1 MEQKNFNKSHNSTIP
16 SFFKTNKMKLGKEEN
31 EKLFSL
37 NQNNNNDS
45 KDIVENTTEKVKFLF
60 PDLSTK
66 DVKNVLERAEYN
78 IEKTIELLKELKKE
92 QKKKSENNNN
102 NNSNTSRFG
111 KKVKKRNYLEFIQ
124 KIKDKTENK
133 NEINNNVND
142 NINSNVHST
151 NIQNKNQENKEINQI
166 KQTQSN
172 DESNEKDSNNNNIE
186 NNSIINNLDEEKK
199 NLINS
204 QIDYLL
210 NKFSKMNNISELKK
224 LLTEI
229 GFPLE
234 KEEQYKENISIME
247 LQKKLDEKVNTN
259 SDIKNKIVSLYKKY
273 EKTCVDIK
281 QKQDKIEELSNTL
294 GNLIDTETDQK
305 IRKERLEKELK
316 DSENSIFNNNNF
328 NGPKEGY

>member
-92 QKKKSENNNN
+92 QKKKSENN

-234 KEEQYKENISIME
+234 KEEQDKENINIME

-305 IRKERLEKELK
+305 IRRERSEKELK
-316 DSENSIFNNNNF
+316 YSENSIFNNNNF

>member
-1 MEQKNFNKSHNSTIP
+1 MEQKNFNKNHNSTIP

-102 NNSNTSRFG
+102 SNTSRFG

-142 NINSNVHST
+142 NINSNVNST

-234 KEEQYKENISIME
+234 KEEQDKENINIME

-259 SDIKNKIVSLYKKY
+259 SDIKNKIISLYKKY

>member
-1 MEQKNFNKSHNSTIP
+1 MEQKNFNKSHDSTIP
-16 SFFKTNKMKLGKEEN
+16 SFFKTNKMKVGKEEN

-92 QKKKSENNNN
+92 QKKKSEN

-234 KEEQYKENISIME
+234 KEEQDKENINIME

>member
-16 SFFKTNKMKLGKEEN
+16 SFFKTNKMKVGKEEN

-78 IEKTIELLKELKKE
+78 IEKTIE
-92 QKKKSENNNN
+92 
-102 NNSNTSRFG
+102 SRFG

-234 KEEQYKENISIME
+234 KEEQDKENINIME

-259 SDIKNKIVSLYKKY
+259 SDIKNKIISLYKKY

>member
-92 QKKKSENNNN
+92 QKKKSEN

-234 KEEQYKENISIME
+234 KEEQDKENINIME

>member
-16 SFFKTNKMKLGKEEN
+16 SFFKTNKMKVGKEEN

-102 NNSNTSRFG
+102 SNTSRFG

-142 NINSNVHST
+142 NINSNVNST

-234 KEEQYKENISIME
+234 KEEQDKENINIME

>member
-1 MEQKNFNKSHNSTIP
+1 MEQKNFNKSHDSTIP
-16 SFFKTNKMKLGKEEN
+16 SFFKTNKMKVGKEEN

-102 NNSNTSRFG
+102 SNTSRFG

-142 NINSNVHST
+142 NINSNVNST

-234 KEEQYKENISIME
+234 KEEQDKENINIME

>member
-92 QKKKSENNNN
+92 QKKKSENNNI
-102 NNSNTSRFG
+102 SNTSRFG

-142 NINSNVHST
+142 DINSNVHST

-234 KEEQYKENISIME
+234 KEEQDKENINIME

>member
-16 SFFKTNKMKLGKEEN
+16 SFFKTNKMKVGKEEN

-92 QKKKSENNNN
+92 QKKKSENN

-234 KEEQYKENISIME
+234 KEEQDKENINIME

>member
-1 MEQKNFNKSHNSTIP
+1 M
-16 SFFKTNKMKLGKEEN
+16 
-31 EKLFSL
+31 
-37 NQNNNNDS
+37 
-45 KDIVENTTEKVKFLF
+45 
-60 PDLSTK
+60 
-66 DVKNVLERAEYN
+66 
-78 IEKTIELLKELKKE
+78 
-92 QKKKSENNNN
+92 
-102 NNSNTSRFG
+102 
-111 KKVKKRNYLEFIQ
+111 
-124 KIKDKTENK
+124 
-133 NEINNNVND
+133 ND

-234 KEEQYKENISIME
+234 KEEQDKENINIME
-247 LQKKLDEKVNTN
+247 LQKK
-259 SDIKNKIVSLYKKY
+259 
-273 EKTCVDIK
+273 
-281 QKQDKIEELSNTL
+281 
-294 GNLIDTETDQK
+294 
-305 IRKERLEKELK
+305 
-316 DSENSIFNNNNF
+316 
-328 NGPKEGY
+328 

>member
-37 NQNNNNDS
+37 KQNNNNDS

-92 QKKKSENNNN
+92 QKKKSENN

-234 KEEQYKENISIME
+234 KEEQDKENINIME

>member
-16 SFFKTNKMKLGKEEN
+16 SFFKTNKMKVGKEEN

-102 NNSNTSRFG
+102 SNTSRFG

-142 NINSNVHST
+142 NINSNVNST

-234 KEEQYKENISIME
+234 KEEQDKDNINIIE

>member
-1 MEQKNFNKSHNSTIP
+1 MEQKNFNKSHDSTIP
-16 SFFKTNKMKLGKEEN
+16 SFFKTNKMKVGKEEN

-102 NNSNTSRFG
+102 SNTSRFG

-142 NINSNVHST
+142 NINSNVNTT

-234 KEEQYKENISIME
+234 KEEQDKENINIME

>member
-1 MEQKNFNKSHNSTIP
+1 MEQKNFNKSHDSTIP
-16 SFFKTNKMKLGKEEN
+16 SFFKTNKMKVGKEEN

-37 NQNNNNDS
+37 NQNNNNGS

-92 QKKKSENNNN
+92 QKKKSENN

-234 KEEQYKENISIME
+234 KEEQDKENINIME

>member
-102 NNSNTSRFG
+102 SNTSRFG

-142 NINSNVHST
+142 NINSNLHST

-234 KEEQYKENISIME
+234 KEEQDKENINIME

>member
-1 MEQKNFNKSHNSTIP
+1 MEQKNFTSSHNSTIP
-16 SFFKTNKMKLGKEEN
+16 SFFKTNKMKVGKEEN

-92 QKKKSENNNN
+92 QKKKSENN

-234 KEEQYKENISIME
+234 KEEQDKENINIME

>member
-16 SFFKTNKMKLGKEEN
+16 SFFKTNKMKVGKEEN

-102 NNSNTSRFG
+102 SNTSRFG

-142 NINSNVHST
+142 NINTNVHST

-234 KEEQYKENISIME
+234 KEEQDKDNINIIE

-316 DSENSIFNNNNF
+316 DSENSIFNDNNF

>member
-16 SFFKTNKMKLGKEEN
+16 SFFKTNKMKVGKEEN

-92 QKKKSENNNN
+92 QKKKSENN

-234 KEEQYKENISIME
+234 KEEQDKDNINIIE

>member
-92 QKKKSENNNN
+92 QKKKSENN

-234 KEEQYKENISIME
+234 KEEQDKDNINIIE

>member
-16 SFFKTNKMKLGKEEN
+16 SFFKTNKMKVGKEEN

-45 KDIVENTTEKVKFLF
+45 KNIVENTTEKVKFLF

-92 QKKKSENNNN
+92 QKKKSENN

-234 KEEQYKENISIME
+234 KEEQDKENINIME

>member
-16 SFFKTNKMKLGKEEN
+16 SFFKTNKMKVGKEEN

-37 NQNNNNDS
+37 NQNNNNGS

-92 QKKKSENNNN
+92 QKKKTENN

-234 KEEQYKENISIME
+234 KEEQDKENINIME

>member
-102 NNSNTSRFG
+102 SNTSRFG

-142 NINSNVHST
+142 NINSNVNST

-234 KEEQYKENISIME
+234 KEEQDKDNINIIE

-281 QKQDKIEELSNTL
+281 QKQDKIEELSNIL

>member
-16 SFFKTNKMKLGKEEN
+16 SFFKTNKMKVGKEEN

-102 NNSNTSRFG
+102 SNTSRFG

-142 NINSNVHST
+142 NINTNVHST

-234 KEEQYKENISIME
+234 KEEQDKDNINIIE

>member
-102 NNSNTSRFG
+102 SNTSRFG

-151 NIQNKNQENKEINQI
+151 NIQNKNQENKVINQI

-234 KEEQYKENISIME
+234 KEEQDKDNINIIE

>member
-102 NNSNTSRFG
+102 SNTSRFG

-142 NINSNVHST
+142 NINTNVHST

-234 KEEQYKENISIME
+234 KEEQDKDNINIIE

>member
-16 SFFKTNKMKLGKEEN
+16 SFFKTNKMKVGKEEN

-92 QKKKSENNNN
+92 QKKKSENN

-234 KEEQYKENISIME
+234 KEEQDKDNINIIE

-316 DSENSIFNNNNF
+316 CSENSIFNNNNF

>member
-1 MEQKNFNKSHNSTIP
+1 MEQKNFNKSHDSTIP

-102 NNSNTSRFG
+102 SNTSRFG

-142 NINSNVHST
+142 NINTNVHST

-234 KEEQYKENISIME
+234 KEEQDKENINIME

>member
-102 NNSNTSRFG
+102 SNTSRFG

-172 DESNEKDSNNNNIE
+172 DESNEKDSNNNIE

-234 KEEQYKENISIME
+234 KEEQDKENINIME

>member
-16 SFFKTNKMKLGKEEN
+16 SFFKTNKMKVGKEEN

-92 QKKKSENNNN
+92 QKKKSENI

-133 NEINNNVND
+133 NEITNNVND
-142 NINSNVHST
+142 NINSNVNST

-234 KEEQYKENISIME
+234 KEEQDKENINIME

>member
-1 MEQKNFNKSHNSTIP
+1 
-16 SFFKTNKMKLGKEEN
+16 MKVGKEEN

-92 QKKKSENNNN
+92 QKKKTENN

-234 KEEQYKENISIME
+234 KEEQDKENINIME

-259 SDIKNKIVSLYKKY
+259 SDIKNKIISLYKKY

>member
-16 SFFKTNKMKLGKEEN
+16 SFFKTNKMKVGKEEN

-102 NNSNTSRFG
+102 SNTSRFG

-142 NINSNVHST
+142 NINSNVNST

-172 DESNEKDSNNNNIE
+172 DESNEKDSNNNIE

-234 KEEQYKENISIME
+234 KEEQDKENINIME

>member
-92 QKKKSENNNN
+92 QKKKSENN

-234 KEEQYKENISIME
+234 KEEQDKENINIME

-316 DSENSIFNNNNF
+316 GSENSIFNNNNF

>member
-16 SFFKTNKMKLGKEEN
+16 SFFKTNKMKVGKEEN

-37 NQNNNNDS
+37 NQNNNNGS

-92 QKKKSENNNN
+92 QKKKSENN

-234 KEEQYKENISIME
+234 KEEQDKENINIME

>member
-37 NQNNNNDS
+37 NQNNNNGS

-92 QKKKSENNNN
+92 QKKKSENN

-234 KEEQYKENISIME
+234 KEEQDKENINIME

-259 SDIKNKIVSLYKKY
+259 SDIKNKIISLYKKY

>member
-102 NNSNTSRFG
+102 SNTSRFG

-142 NINSNVHST
+142 NINSNVNST

-234 KEEQYKENISIME
+234 KEEQDKENINIME

-259 SDIKNKIVSLYKKY
+259 SDIKNKIISLYKKY

>member
-92 QKKKSENNNN
+92 QKKKSENN
-102 NNSNTSRFG
+102 SNTSRFG

-142 NINSNVHST
+142 DINSNVHST

-234 KEEQYKENISIME
+234 KEEQEKENINIME

>member
-37 NQNNNNDS
+37 NQNNNNGS

-92 QKKKSENNNN
+92 QKKKSENI

-142 NINSNVHST
+142 NINSNVNTT

-172 DESNEKDSNNNNIE
+172 DESNEKDSNNNIE

-234 KEEQYKENISIME
+234 KEEQDKENINIME

>member
-92 QKKKSENNNN
+92 QKKKTENN

-234 KEEQYKENISIME
+234 KEEQDKENINIME

>member
-16 SFFKTNKMKLGKEEN
+16 SFFKTNKMKVGKEEN

-92 QKKKSENNNN
+92 QKKKSENN

-234 KEEQYKENISIME
+234 KEEQDKENINIME

-259 SDIKNKIVSLYKKY
+259 SDIKNKIISLYKKY

>member
-37 NQNNNNDS
+37 NQNNNNGS

-102 NNSNTSRFG
+102 SNTSRFG

-142 NINSNVHST
+142 NINTNVHST

-234 KEEQYKENISIME
+234 KEEQDKDNINIIE